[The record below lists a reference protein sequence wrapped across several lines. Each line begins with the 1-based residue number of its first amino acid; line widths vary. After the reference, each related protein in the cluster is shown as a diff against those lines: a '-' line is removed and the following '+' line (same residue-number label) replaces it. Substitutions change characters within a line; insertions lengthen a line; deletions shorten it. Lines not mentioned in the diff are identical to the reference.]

1 MCWETLPTL
10 PAWGP
15 GLLPQ
20 DAGGTR
26 VTHGDMCSAALYC
39 GLSFVFWVFRSGFV
53 SEHVCAH
60 DIPVFGTLTVL
71 RRDEDRQRGGQGAE
85 GSRRA
90 ARSGVGGAPSS
101 PCSLTAW
108 RLQALAS
115 EPAFLDGLG
124 EVRARCPRRA
134 PRPSEARL
142 WAQSVMSECLCLLP
156 HCPALRTASP
166 FRSLPHVSGNSRNR
180 SRRPDGSQD
189 PERPRRWGRG
199 VRRGFVAA
207 FELLS
212 LAVPAVTRQATAS
225 RRASRKLARLLTRK
239 CTFHPASKMKH
250 RKPKRA
256 CGCALL
262 PRFWGPW
269 GVSNQHLVLCLW
281 FVRPH
286 KSDAEIAPAF
296 SVLLLPRDRAEPE
309 QEQLQKPRAAGEG
322 RTWLAER
329 ESRSGFLCSQS
340 SRQPR
345 KRSFTSPRC
354 PGEEVIPGLSTVCI
368 SKR

>member
-1 MCWETLPTL
+1 M
-10 PAWGP
+10 
-15 GLLPQ
+15 
-20 DAGGTR
+20 
-26 VTHGDMCSAALYC
+26 
-39 GLSFVFWVFRSGFV
+39 
-53 SEHVCAH
+53 
-60 DIPVFGTLTVL
+60 
-71 RRDEDRQRGGQGAE
+71 
-85 GSRRA
+85 
-90 ARSGVGGAPSS
+90 
-101 PCSLTAW
+101 
-108 RLQALAS
+108 
-115 EPAFLDGLG
+115 
-124 EVRARCPRRA
+124 
-134 PRPSEARL
+134 
-142 WAQSVMSECLCLLP
+142 
-156 HCPALRTASP
+156 
-166 FRSLPHVSGNSRNR
+166 
-180 SRRPDGSQD
+180 
-189 PERPRRWGRG
+189 
-199 VRRGFVAA
+199 RRGFVAA

-329 ESRSGFLCSQS
+329 ESRSGFLCSPS

-354 PGEEVIPGLSTVCI
+354 LGEEVIPGLSAMCI